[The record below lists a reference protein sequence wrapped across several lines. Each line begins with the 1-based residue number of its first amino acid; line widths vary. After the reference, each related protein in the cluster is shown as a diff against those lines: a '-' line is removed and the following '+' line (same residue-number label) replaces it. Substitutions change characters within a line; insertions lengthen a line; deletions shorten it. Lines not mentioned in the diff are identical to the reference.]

1 MKKVLLLLVMV
12 GCLMSTLS
20 AASPSKRS
28 VLYRQQPGTIK
39 LISYNIRFDSDYSR
53 RLDGANAWDYR
64 KEATLNM
71 IEQEAPSAFG
81 LQEAMAHQVQYIQ
94 KAFPQYKHMGV
105 GRDDGRKAGEFMAIF
120 YLKKQFKLLNSGTFW
135 LSETPEQV
143 SKGWDADCKR
153 TLTWVQLQEKSTGK
167 TFFYFNTHLDH
178 LGDTARR
185 ESVKLI
191 TRLIEEKVPAGMPV
205 ILGGDM
211 NSDIDSPIFAPLADI
226 HLQNAREVAPTT
238 DHLATFNGFGT
249 ASTVIDHFFLR
260 NAKAVSFR
268 TDTANYG
275 VPYISDHYP
284 IQLIINNL

>member
-1 MKKVLLLLVMV
+1 MKRLLLILLTAILFSSCATHRHV
-12 GCLMSTLS
+12 T
-20 AASPSKRS
+20 
-28 VLYRQQPGTIK
+28 YQQPNGTIK

-64 KEATLNM
+64 KEASLNM

-94 KAFPQYKHMGV
+94 KTFPQYKYVGV

-120 YLKKQFKLLNSGTFW
+120 YLKKQFKLLNSGTYW

-143 SKGWDADCKR
+143 SKGWDAACKR
-153 TLTWVQLQEKSTGK
+153 TVTWVQLQEKRTGK

-191 TRLIEEKVPAGMPV
+191 ARLIDEKVPAGMPV

-249 ASTVIDHFFLR
+249 TSTVIDHFFLR
-260 NAKAVSFR
+260 DAKAVSFH
-268 TDTANYG
+268 TNTTNYG
-275 VPYISDHYP
+275 VPFISDHYP
-284 IQLIINNL
+284 IRLIINNL

>member
-1 MKKVLLLLVMV
+1 
-12 GCLMSTLS
+12 
-20 AASPSKRS
+20 
-28 VLYRQQPGTIK
+28 
-39 LISYNIRFDSDYSR
+39 
-53 RLDGANAWDYR
+53 
-64 KEATLNM
+64 
-71 IEQEAPSAFG
+71 
-81 LQEAMAHQVQYIQ
+81 
-94 KAFPQYKHMGV
+94 
-105 GRDDGRKAGEFMAIF
+105 MAIF

-143 SKGWDADCKR
+143 SKGWDAACKR
-153 TLTWVQLQEKSTGK
+153 TVTWVQLQEKSTGK

-191 TRLIEEKVPAGMPV
+191 ARLIDEKVPAGMPV

-211 NSDIDSPIFAPLADI
+211 NSNIDSPIFAPLADI

-260 NAKAVSFR
+260 DAKAVSFH
-268 TDTANYG
+268 TNTTNYG
-275 VPYISDHYP
+275 VPFISDHYP
-284 IQLIINNL
+284 IRLIINNL

>member
-94 KAFPQYKHMGV
+94 KAFPQYKHVGV